1 VTGLKKKLGIIIL
14 FRLPHASG
22 VVGDTGAELP
32 HPYHSASL
40 HSTLSSLTA
49 LARLAGGLAHPVEY
63 TSLSSDRSLPLGTDS
78 QPTSLHTRTRHSTN
92 NLTQLRRPFGTQVK
106 ATSSSKVHFALPCAL
121 VNTFL
126 AYRTTFRPFKD
137 HNPNQ
142 LATMSAQCAHCRASD
157 KELRIMLCGDVCIHA
172 ILSSVMYRITDSTS
186 LVSFTWVLFQAG
198 RYKTFDR
205 ETYRLTSFI
214 TQCQFSDWCFLL
226 LALRVYRLNHF
237 P

>member
-1 VTGLKKKLGIIIL
+1 MTGLKKKLGICKL
-14 FRLPHASG
+14 FYFALPHASG

-32 HPYHSASL
+32 HPYHSVSL

-49 LARLAGGLAHPVEY
+49 LARLAEGIAHPVEY

-78 QPTSLHTRTRHSTN
+78 QPTSLHNRTRHSTN
-92 NLTQLRRPFGTQVK
+92 NLTPLRRPFGTQVK
-106 ATSSSKVHFALPCAL
+106 ATVSSKVHFSLPCVL

-137 HNPNQ
+137 HNPSNQ

-157 KELRIMLCGDVCIHA
+157 KELRIMLCGDVCMDA

-198 RYKTFDR
+198 RYKIFDR
-205 ETYRLTSFI
+205 ETYRLTSY
-214 TQCQFSDWCFLL
+214 LL
-226 LALRVYRLNHF
+226 PSVSSRTGAF
-237 P
+237 FF